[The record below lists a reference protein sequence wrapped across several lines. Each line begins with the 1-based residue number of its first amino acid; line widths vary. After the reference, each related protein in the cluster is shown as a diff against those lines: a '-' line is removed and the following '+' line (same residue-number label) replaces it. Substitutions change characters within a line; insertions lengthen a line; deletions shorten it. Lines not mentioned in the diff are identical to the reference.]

1 MELTKEDK
9 NRWRIPK
16 QGGMRVDGMIFA
28 SEALMVK
35 AREDRAVDQ
44 VANVAHLPG
53 IVGESLAMPDIHWGY
68 GFPIGGVAATDI
80 DAGGVVSPG
89 GVGFDI
95 GCGVRL
101 LRSDLSEDEIKP
113 KIEDLL
119 QTLAKR
125 IPAGVGG
132 EGLVT
137 LDRSESKAV
146 LKDGASWALARKI
159 GTDEDAEYTEDRGT
173 LEGADPEAVSDKALD
188 RGARQ
193 LGSLGAGNHFMEV
206 QVVDEV
212 FSEKEASAFGL
223 HKGQVCLM
231 IHTGS
236 RGLGHQVCTEE
247 VRSIESAMRRIGIE
261 VPDRQLACA
270 PMGDQEGAKYMGAMF
285 AAANFARTNRHVL
298 ADGIRKV
305 FDEVFRSRD
314 KGVGLSTVY
323 DVSHNVA
330 KVETYEVDGKSRQ
343 LCVHRK
349 GATRSFGPG
358 NPELPD
364 RYGEVGQPVLVP
376 GSMGTSSWV
385 AAGTAEAARLSFGST
400 CHGAGRMMSRKAA
413 TKQSSGQQLRSEL
426 EQKGILVRAR
436 QIRSL
441 SEEAPYAYKDVDEV
455 IQVCHELGL
464 SKKVAK
470 LRPIAV
476 VKG

>member
-1 MELTKEDK
+1 MELTQESP

-16 QGGMRVDGMIFA
+16 QGGMRVDGVIFA

-68 GFPIGGVAATDI
+68 GFPIGGVAATEI

-101 LRSDLSEDEIKP
+101 LKSDLSENDVKP
-113 KIEDLL
+113 RIEELL
-119 QTLAKR
+119 RTLAKK

-137 LDRSESKAV
+137 LDRAESIAV
-146 LKDGASWALARKI
+146 LKEGAAWALARGI
-159 GTDEDAEYTEDRGT
+159 GNEEDAEYTEDRGT
-173 LEGADPEAVSDKALD
+173 LEDADSAAVSEKAID

-193 LGSLGAGNHFMEV
+193 LGSLGAGNHFLEV
-206 QVVDEV
+206 QVVEEV
-212 FSEKEASAFGL
+212 FSEAEAKAFGL
-223 HKGQVCLM
+223 NKGQVCMM

-270 PMGDQEGAKYMGAMF
+270 PMSDQEGAKYMGAMF

-298 ADGIRKV
+298 ADGIRRV
-305 FDEVFRSRD
+305 FDEVFGSKDNGRPSPHGFLLD
-314 KGVGLSTVY
+314 QHVT
-323 DVSHNVA
+323 
-330 KVETYEVDGKSRQ
+330 E
-343 LCVHRK
+343 
-349 GATRSFGPG
+349 PG
-358 NPELPD
+358 
-364 RYGEVGQPVLVP
+364 G
-376 GSMGTSSWV
+376 
-385 AAGTAEAARLSFGST
+385 
-400 CHGAGRMMSRKAA
+400 
-413 TKQSSGQQLRSEL
+413 
-426 EQKGILVRAR
+426 
-436 QIRSL
+436 
-441 SEEAPYAYKDVDEV
+441 
-455 IQVCHELGL
+455 
-464 SKKVAK
+464 
-470 LRPIAV
+470 
-476 VKG
+476 